1 MANLTRPDEALALRT
16 TLLCG
21 LVVVLEGYDLSTL
34 GFVVPQ
40 LADAWQKPPVAFTTA
55 LTASNLGSLSHAT
68 RPVSRSVVG
77 FRCASRWYPMSVHRA
92 GRALSSS

>member
-34 GFVVPQ
+34 Q
-40 LADAWQKPPVAFTTA
+40 LALAR
-55 LTASNLGSLSHAT
+55 LAT
-68 RPVSRSVVG
+68 GSRSVVG
-77 FRCASRWYPMSVHRA
+77 SRCASRWYPMSVHRA
-92 GRALSSS
+92 GKALSSS